1 MRGLLALMLI
11 APFGGNARAAEI
23 LVTPTYRITVSER
36 CEEGVVGCDKVSYVG
51 VNIKTGKSIT
61 LNGKSVMVMCAD
73 GVTPCHLAYYE
84 FKNGGVRYSVF
95 PDGRLTVE
103 KGGKVIVSESGTWR

>member
-11 APFGGNARAAEI
+11 ASFVSKAQAAEI
-23 LVTPTYRITVSER
+23 LVTPNYRITVSER
-36 CEEGVVGCDKVSYVG
+36 CEEGVVGCDNVSYVG
-51 VNIKTGKSIT
+51 VNTKTGKSIS

-84 FKNGGVRYSVF
+84 FKNGELRYSVF

-103 KGGKVIVSESGTWR
+103 KGGKVIVSESGTWQ

>member
-84 FKNGGVRYSVF
+84 FK
-95 PDGRLTVE
+95 TVE
-103 KGGKVIVSESGTWR
+103 SDIPFSPTVGSPWRRVAKSS